1 MKKEIKINID
11 GKRVSI
17 DLPDNYTGNDLIMA
31 LSVILDKVPIQ
42 YRERVLKGLWVTSN
56 MDIRYQGVVS

>member
-17 DLPDNYTGNDLIMA
+17 DLPDDYTGNDLIMA

>member
-11 GKRVSI
+11 GKRVRI